1 MKLFS
6 KRINYT
12 TLVRRGYDIVLPTD
26 VYNKIEKKGYNV
38 SLVINKYSGTVQ
50 LTKNNKYVGT
60 LKNYM
65 GVKSFKNG
73 NPCDFHVSNL
83 VK

>member
-1 MKLFS
+1 
-6 KRINYT
+6 
-12 TLVRRGYDIVLPTD
+12 
-26 VYNKIEKKGYNV
+26 
-38 SLVINKYSGTVQ
+38 
-50 LTKNNKYVGT
+50 

-73 NPCDFHVSNL
+73 NPWDFHVSNI

>member
-6 KRINYT
+6 KRICYT
-12 TLVRRGYDIVLPTD
+12 VLNRRGYDVVIPTD
-26 VYNKIEKKGYNV
+26 VYNQIEKKGYNV
-38 SLVINKYSGTVQ
+38 SLVISKNYGTVQ
-50 LTKNNKYVGT
+50 LTKNNKYIGT

-73 NPCDFHVSNL
+73 NPCDFHVSNI